1 MKSVVFNEKE
11 IERFKKSGVIK
22 YAMLAL
28 ATPIGLILSCVLAY
42 INIDFMELLKIFS
55 ENISNPEILDE
66 LTQIMSKWYIIS
78 GAIFFASLLLFVI
91 YFVRNRK
98 NDEDV
103 LTWGQTIF
111 LAIELILISQV
122 VLPLFTVIMAIV
134 IALLYL
140 VFFSSMLLKNI
151 IGYGTYLFVLLV
163 EKICTSSGIELTY
176 GEFIGQEKYSIFLTM
191 ITFLISIPYILSF
204 LLRMVKKFI
213 QGVTGNKSVALIFKP
228 VEALISIN
236 VLRYAIYIL
245 LFFTS
250 VFTYSVN
257 VSQSDYVFSLV
268 KEALLEF
275 VLLDTVIY
283 SIISNIRDTKKNH
296 KQQNMRRY
304 YVSFKY
310 DLEFV
315 LSAITMHNLKDK
327 EMYARIKFSVD
338 INKILKEKR
347 KKDVSEIDNLLTD
360 ISTNYYKIEILEQ
373 KIKVVLSRIID
384 LIE

>member
-11 IERFKKSGVIK
+11 IESFKKSGEIK

-42 INIDFMELLKIFS
+42 INIDFMIDIMTAES
-55 ENISNPEILDE
+55 SNPEILDE

-122 VLPLFTVIMAIV
+122 VLPLFTVTMAIV

-176 GEFIGQEKYSIFLTM
+176 GEFIGQEKY
-191 ITFLISIPYILSF
+191 
-204 LLRMVKKFI
+204 
-213 QGVTGNKSVALIFKP
+213 
-228 VEALISIN
+228 
-236 VLRYAIYIL
+236 
-245 LFFTS
+245 FFD
-250 VFTYSVN
+250 N
-257 VSQSDYVFSLV
+257 DN
-268 KEALLEF
+268 
-275 VLLDTVIY
+275 
-283 SIISNIRDTKKNH
+283 ISNIDTVYLIFFVKNG
-296 KQQNMRRY
+296 
-304 YVSFKY
+304 
-310 DLEFV
+310 
-315 LSAITMHNLKDK
+315 
-327 EMYARIKFSVD
+327 
-338 INKILKEKR
+338 
-347 KKDVSEIDNLLTD
+347 
-360 ISTNYYKIEILEQ
+360 
-373 KIKVVLSRIID
+373 
-384 LIE
+384 

>member
-1 MKSVVFNEKE
+1 MIINKMENGIWTSIDTERNEVLCT
-11 IERFKKSGVIK
+11 IESLGNHIYK
-22 YAMLAL
+22 
-28 ATPIGLILSCVLAY
+28 ATNS
-42 INIDFMELLKIFS
+42 FLKITAEVFPIDEYRTYAKCI
-55 ENISNPEILDE
+55 ENKNR
-66 LTQIMSKWYIIS
+66 TKN
-78 GAIFFASLLLFVI
+78 GI
-91 YFVRNRK
+91 YRK
-98 NDEDV
+98 
-103 LTWGQTIF
+103 
-111 LAIELILISQV
+111 SRK
-122 VLPLFTVIMAIV
+122 
-134 IALLYL
+134 
-140 VFFSSMLLKNI
+140 SMLLKNI
-151 IGYGTYLFVLLV
+151 IGYGTYLFVFLV
-163 EKICTSSGIELTY
+163 EKICTSSGIALTY

-204 LLRMVKKFI
+204 LLRMIKKFI
-213 QGVTGNKSVALIFKP
+213 QVVTGNKSVALIFKP

-283 SIISNIRDTKKNH
+283 SIITNIRDTKKNH

-304 YVSFKY
+304 YVPFKY

-338 INKILKEKR
+338 INKILKEK
-347 KKDVSEIDNLLTD
+347 KQNDVSEIDKLLAE
-360 ISTNYYKIEILEQ
+360 ISTNYYKTEILEQ
-373 KIKVVLSRIID
+373 KTKVVLSRIID
-384 LIE
+384 LIG

>member
-11 IERFKKSGVIK
+11 IESFKKSGVIK

-78 GAIFFASLLLFVI
+78 GAI
-91 YFVRNRK
+91 
-98 NDEDV
+98 
-103 LTWGQTIF
+103 
-111 LAIELILISQV
+111 
-122 VLPLFTVIMAIV
+122 
-134 IALLYL
+134 
-140 VFFSSMLLKNI
+140 FFSSMLLKNI

>member
-11 IERFKKSGVIK
+11 IESFKKSGVIK

-236 VLRYAIYIL
+236 VLRYA
-245 LFFTS
+245 
-250 VFTYSVN
+250 
-257 VSQSDYVFSLV
+257 
-268 KEALLEF
+268 
-275 VLLDTVIY
+275 
-283 SIISNIRDTKKNH
+283 
-296 KQQNMRRY
+296 
-304 YVSFKY
+304 
-310 DLEFV
+310 
-315 LSAITMHNLKDK
+315 K

>member
-1 MKSVVFNEKE
+1 MKLVVFNEKE
-11 IERFKKSGVIK
+11 IESFRKSGVIK
-22 YAMLAL
+22 YGMLAL

-42 INIDFMELLKIFS
+42 INIDFIELLKKIFS

-66 LTQIMSKWYIIS
+66 LAQIMSKWYIIS
-78 GAIFFASLLLFVI
+78 GVIVFAALVLLII
-91 YFVRNRK
+91 YFARNRK

-103 LTWGQTIF
+103 LTWGQAIF
-111 LAIELILISQV
+111 LATELILISQV
-122 VLPLFTVIMAIV
+122 VLPLFTVTIAIV
-134 IALLYL
+134 IALLYF

-151 IGYGTYLFVLLV
+151 IGYGTYLFVFLV
-163 EKICTSSGIELTY
+163 EKICTSSGIALTY

-204 LLRMVKKFI
+204 LLRMIKKFI
-213 QGVTGNKSVALIFKP
+213 QVVTGNKSVALIFKP

-283 SIISNIRDTKKNH
+283 SIITNI
-296 KQQNMRRY
+296 QQNMRRY
-304 YVSFKY
+304 YVPFKY

-338 INKILKEKR
+338 INKILKEK
-347 KKDVSEIDNLLTD
+347 KQNDVSEIDKLLAE

-373 KIKVVLSRIID
+373 KTKVVLSRIID
-384 LIE
+384 LIG